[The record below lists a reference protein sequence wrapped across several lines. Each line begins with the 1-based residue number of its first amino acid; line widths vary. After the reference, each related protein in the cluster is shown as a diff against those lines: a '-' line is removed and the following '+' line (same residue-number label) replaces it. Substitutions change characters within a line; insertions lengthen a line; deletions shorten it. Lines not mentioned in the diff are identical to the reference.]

1 MNAEQALFVTSA
13 ATCKVMNPY
22 VPKKLK
28 NLSLKRA
35 LYFSLAYML
44 WQILKHVVVK
54 WGLDFSLL
62 KSLIAFIESN
72 IENFSYC
79 FVGYIESREGNF
91 WLLTFDYTTSP
102 MKVSLQNINGS
113 IEASAGRLYL

>member
-1 MNAEQALFVTSA
+1 MAQFLHTLTHASQRDPQLVWQ
-13 ATCKVMNPY
+13 
-22 VPKKLK
+22 PKKLK

-102 MKVSLQNINGS
+102 MKVSLQKINGS